1 MRVMLN
7 ALQAA
12 NRSGTG
18 RHVTG
23 LVCAFASLPGAP
35 VFDVAWP
42 AGQPLPAVAPHI
54 HYHPTTVA
62 HGRRLLA
69 DQIRLP
75 AYANAQGVDLLHY
88 PANVG
93 PLRRCGCP
101 VVLTVHDCS
110 FIENPAWFR
119 WERAQY
125 YRYAVGR
132 SARLADRII
141 TVSRFAADSIR
152 DWLGL
157 PEDRVDVVY
166 NGVRPLF
173 SPRDAAAQAAVREKY
188 ALPER
193 FFLFVGTLEPRKNL
207 ERLVRAYSAVVK
219 RDVGEVLVIAGRL
232 GWKQSFIKGFK
243 NTGARSA
250 HVRVLGHVP
259 DADLPALYAA
269 ARAFVWPSLYEGFG
283 LPVAEAMAC
292 GAAVL
297 TSSTTALPEIAGDAA
312 LLVDPEDESAIAA
325 GLCRLSQDDELVTR
339 LREKGP
345 GQAAPFSWES
355 AARGTAAVY
364 MEVLKNA
371 AGG

>member
-1 MRVMLN
+1 MRVVLN

-18 RHVTG
+18 RHVTD
-23 LVCAFASLPGAP
+23 LVRAFAGLPAVP
-35 VFDVAWP
+35 AFDVAWP
-42 AGQPLPAVAPHI
+42 AGQPPPAVAPHM
-54 HYHPTTVA
+54 HYRPMTVA

-75 AYANAQGVDLLHY
+75 AYANAQGAALLHY

-132 SARLADRII
+132 SACLAARII

-157 PEDRVDVVY
+157 PEERVHVVY

-173 SPRDAAAQAAVREKY
+173 SPRDAAAQAAVRAKY

-207 ERLVRAYSAVVK
+207 ERLLKAYFAVAK
-219 RDVGEVLVIAGRL
+219 RDVGEDLVIAGRL
-232 GWKQSFIKGFK
+232 GWKQSFIKGVK
-243 NTGARSA
+243 KTGAQGV
-250 HVRVLGHVP
+250 HVHVLGHVP
-259 DADLPALYAA
+259 DGDLPALYAA

-297 TSSTTALPEIAGDAA
+297 TSNTTALPEIAGDAG
-312 LLVDPEDESAIAA
+312 LLVDPGDESAIAA
-325 GLCRLSQDDELVTR
+325 GLCRLSQDDGLVSA

-345 GQAAPFSWES
+345 GQAARFTWES

-364 MEVLKNA
+364 RHVLGNA
-371 AGG
+371 VGG